1 MISIEARMK
10 ALMIAGLDGDGVS
23 YRTLLDEL
31 SRHLKGYFLRRL
43 GPGRVADAEDLVQET
58 LLAVHARRATYDT
71 ERPFT
76 VWLHAVARYKLIDYF
91 RQHKMRAAVPID
103 DVDGLFAEDVSEAA
117 MARHD
122 VDRLLETIPPRARA
136 LIRSVKLDGHSIAET
151 AAVTGMSE
159 SAVKVGIH
167 RGVKAL
173 AMRMRGQV
181 ARRDE

>member
-1 MISIEARMK
+1 MK
-10 ALMIAGLDGDGVS
+10 ALMIAGLGGDAVS
-23 YRTLLDEL
+23 YRALLEEL
-31 SRHLKGYFLRRL
+31 GRYLRRYFVRRL
-43 GPGRVADAEDLVQET
+43 GPGRVDDAEDLVQET
-58 LLAVHARRATYDT
+58 LIAVHDRRGTYDI

-91 RQHKMRAAVPID
+91 RHHKVRAAVPID
-103 DVDGLFAEDVSEAA
+103 DVDGLFAADAAEAA
-117 MARHD
+117 MARLD
-122 VDRLLETIPPRARA
+122 VDRLLESIPPRSRA
-136 LIRSVKLDGHSIAET
+136 LIRSVKLNGDTIAET